1 MESLHHIAPRRR
13 PNATFARRPAGAV
26 ALIAAPLLVLALGGC
41 GSSARSSHS
50 ERMLLTGTGQDAI
63 ASRQLAPAA
72 GLAQRFATAY
82 ARGVYHRRP
91 AHLPGVT
98 TALKRDLSAAAAKV
112 PPTRRG
118 LHPRAL
124 SVMLEPRSANSL
136 AATVRIGDGHS
147 PPFSVGFLV
156 ERRRAGWRVVSIS
169 PPG

>member
-50 ERMLLTGTGQDAI
+50 ERMLLTGTRQDAI
-63 ASRQLAPAA
+63 AFRQLAPAA
-72 GLAQRFATAY
+72 RLARRFAAAY

-98 TALKRDLSAAAAKV
+98 AALERSLSAAAVRV
-112 PPTRRG
+112 PPARRG

-124 SVMLEPRSANSL
+124 SVMLEPRSANAL
-136 AATVRIGDGHS
+136 AATVRIGDRHS
-147 PPFSVGFLV
+147 PPFSVGFVV
-156 ERRRAGWRVVSIS
+156 ERRRSGWRVVSIS

>member
-26 ALIAAPLLVLALGGC
+26 ALAAAPMLVLALGGC
-41 GSSARSSHS
+41 GSSARSSHFG
-50 ERMLLTGTGQDAI
+50 RMLLTGTRQDAI

-72 GLAQRFATAY
+72 RLAHRFATAY

-91 AHLPGVT
+91 AHLLGVT
-98 TALKRDLSAAAAKV
+98 TALERDLSAAAARV
-112 PPTRRG
+112 PPSRRG

-124 SVMLEPRSANSL
+124 SVTLAPRSANAL

-147 PPFSVGFLV
+147 PSFSVGFLV
-156 ERRRAGWRVVSIS
+156 KRRGGRWRVVLIS

>member
-1 MESLHHIAPRRR
+1 
-13 PNATFARRPAGAV
+13 
-26 ALIAAPLLVLALGGC
+26 
-41 GSSARSSHS
+41 
-50 ERMLLTGTGQDAI
+50 MLLTGTRQDGI
-63 ASRQLAPAA
+63 ASGQFASAAP
-72 GLAQRFATAY
+72 LTHRFATAY

-98 TALKRDLSAAAAKV
+98 AGLERDLSAAAARV
-112 PPTRRG
+112 PPARRG

-124 SVMLEPRSANSL
+124 SVMLEPRSANAL

-156 ERRRAGWRVVSIS
+156 KRRRAGWRVVSIS